1 MNPKKIPVL
10 KMTALFLSMIVA
22 LIPFGMAFASEGIN
36 ATLITAEGEYTVGDP
51 IPLNLTVTH
60 PNGYRVLPLQFQD
73 AAWGELEIREVTPSQ
88 VIANPDG
95 TETTTQTIYATLWAP
110 GEFSTPELSL
120 GVSDTA
126 GEIHEISAAPLGLNV
141 ASVLVEGDINL
152 RDIKP
157 QASLPLPT
165 LWPWVVGGLLVAL
178 VVALA
183 GGWLLRRW
191 WSRRKLTL
199 ANTPDNR
206 LPHEVAFDELA
217 QIEGLNLPPQQRF
230 KEHYT
235 LISDVLR
242 QYIEKSFQIPTLDRT
257 TGEIRRSLKLAPFS
271 QDNKRLLIGLL
282 NEADLVKFAKVNP
295 ATSQA
300 EDYLGKTRRF
310 VGETRPIEV
319 ATENGSGSNGH
330 KTESINLRAAAQ
342 AANPSL
348 MEAK

>member
-1 MNPKKIPVL
+1 MNPKKIPTL
-10 KMTALFLSMIVA
+10 KMTALFLALIVA
-22 LIPFGMAFASEGIN
+22 LIPFGMTSAAEGIS
-36 ATLITAEGEYTVGDP
+36 ATLTATEGEYTVGDA
-51 IPLNLTVTH
+51 IPLNLTVIH

-73 AAWGELEIREVTPSQ
+73 TVWGELEIREAASPQ
-88 VIANPDG
+88 VVANPDG

-110 GEFSTPELSL
+110 GEFTTPELSL

-126 GEIHEISAAPLGLNV
+126 GEIREISAAPLSLNV
-141 ASVLVEGDINL
+141 ASVLVEGDTAL

-157 QASLPLPT
+157 QASLPLPV

-191 WSRRKLTL
+191 WLRRKLAL
-199 ANTPDNR
+199 ANAPDNR
-206 LPHEVAFDELA
+206 LPHEIAFEELA

-235 LISDVLR
+235 LVSDVLR
-242 QYIEKSFQIPTLDRT
+242 QYIEKSFQIPMLDRT

-282 NEADLVKFAKVNP
+282 NEADLVKFAKVKP
-295 ATSQA
+295 ETSQA
-300 EDYLGKTRRF
+300 EDYLGKARRF
-310 VGETRPIEV
+310 VGVTRPLEI
-319 ATENGSGSNGH
+319 ATGNGNGSNGH
-330 KTESINLRAAAQ
+330 KTESIDLRAAAK
-342 AANPSL
+342 AANTPL